1 MIAGQLLL
9 ILQSPL
15 QNRQGTAKKIP
26 RWSTMTRSPRM
37 GKPGVGLQVI
47 SHISVLYNKVRS
59 SCGIFNM
66 CLCCLF
72 KKKICNS
79 GYFPA
84 CQKFST
90 FWPICYR
97 VFFWS
102 LCSIFP
108 PACYSLFYL
117 PWTRVRAHS
126 ISISYKFL
134 IWIIFVIFCH
144 F

>member
-1 MIAGQLLL
+1 
-9 ILQSPL
+9 
-15 QNRQGTAKKIP
+15 
-26 RWSTMTRSPRM
+26 M

-90 FWPICYR
+90 FWPICVTGFFLKPMLNLPSCLLFPILFAMNKGKSSFNFYFLQ
-97 VFFWS
+97 VFDLNYF
-102 LCSIFP
+102 CN
-108 PACYSLFYL
+108 
-117 PWTRVRAHS
+117 
-126 ISISYKFL
+126 FL
-134 IWIIFVIFCH
+134 SFLD
-144 F
+144 